1 MPTGIPGLD
10 EMLEGG
16 IPVPSSVLISGET
29 GSGKTT
35 LCMQYLF
42 KGAELGE
49 RGIYFMALSEPA
61 ELMLMFIS
69 TYEFVDHRHFG
80 TLIKY
85 VDLGEVIERG
95 DEDEIL
101 ELMDREVRSFQPRRI
116 VIDSLPFLRTVL
128 RDGYS
133 RFLFRLGA
141 MMKSWNSVV
150 LITAESRS
158 STPYPQDIA
167 CITDG
172 VIILYNM
179 EIGRTR
185 RRSLEILKMM
195 GTSHRAG
202 KHALDISSKG
212 ITVYPGL

>member
-1 MPTGIPGLD
+1 
-10 EMLEGG
+10 MLEGG
-16 IPVPSSVLISGET
+16 IPSPSSVLISGET

-49 RGIYFMALSEPA
+49 RGMYFMALSEPA
-61 ELMLMFIS
+61 EVMLRFIS
-69 TYEFVDHRHFG
+69 TYDFVDQRYFG

-85 VDLGEVIERG
+85 VDLGGVISKGNE
-95 DEDEIL
+95 EEIL
-101 ELMDREVRSFQPRRI
+101 ELMDQEVKSFRPKRI

-128 RDGYS
+128 KDGYS

-141 MMKSWNSVV
+141 MMKSWNGVV
-150 LITAESRS
+150 LITAESRANA
-158 STPYPQDIA
+158 PYPQDIA

>member
-1 MPTGIPGLD
+1 
-10 EMLEGG
+10 MLEGG
-16 IPVPSSVLISGET
+16 IPSPSIVLISGET

-49 RGIYFMALSEPA
+49 RGMYFMALSEPA
-61 ELMLMFIS
+61 EVMLRFIS
-69 TYEFVDHRHFG
+69 TYDFVDQRYFG

-85 VDLGEVIERG
+85 VDLGEVISKGNE
-95 DEDEIL
+95 EEIL
-101 ELMDREVRSFQPRRI
+101 ELMDQEVKSFRPKRI

-128 RDGYS
+128 KDGYS

-141 MMKSWNSVV
+141 MMKSWNGVV
-150 LITAESRS
+150 LITAESRANA
-158 STPYPQDIA
+158 PYPQDIA

-212 ITVYPGL
+212 IIVYPGL

>member
-1 MPTGIPGLD
+1 
-10 EMLEGG
+10 MLEGG
-16 IPVPSSVLISGET
+16 IPSPSIVLISGET

-49 RGIYFMALSEPA
+49 RGMYFMALSEPA
-61 ELMLMFIS
+61 EVMLRFIS
-69 TYEFVDHRHFG
+69 TYDFVDQRYFG

-85 VDLGEVIERG
+85 VDLGEVISKGNE
-95 DEDEIL
+95 EEIL
-101 ELMDREVRSFQPRRI
+101 ELMDQEVKSFRPKRI

-128 RDGYS
+128 KDGYS

-141 MMKSWNSVV
+141 MMKSWNGVV
-150 LITAESRS
+150 LITAESRANA
-158 STPYPQDIA
+158 PYPHDIA

-212 ITVYPGL
+212 IIVYPGL